1 MPVKRRPISKRAP
14 IASDRSR
21 PKTTRPVAK
30 ERRPPEEAQSAAER
44 MGRTL
49 DAMPDRID
57 IRDWFYQPSLTP
69 LPDILVNCDSV
80 PAILDQGNEGACTGY
95 ALAAVV
101 NFLLRRAQRRA
112 FREPAHALRDGAAY
126 DEWPGENYEGSSARG
141 AMKGWIAHGV
151 VTARELANYQDRGL
165 TISPRTLSTA
175 ARQTPGRRLL
185 PRHASSDSRY
195 ACGVE

>member
-1 MPVKRRPISKRAP
+1 MPVKRRPTRKRAP

-30 ERRPPEEAQSAAER
+30 ERRPPEAAQSAAER

-57 IRDWFYQPSLTP
+57 IRDWFYQPPLTP

-95 ALAAVV
+95 ALAGVV
-101 NFLLRRAQRRA
+101 NFLLR
-112 FREPAHALRDGAAY
+112 
-126 DEWPGENYEGSSARG
+126 ARN
-141 AMKGWIAHGV
+141 V
-151 VTARELANYQDRGL
+151 ERSV
-165 TISPRTLSTA
+165 SPRMLYEM
-175 ARQTPGRRLL
+175 ARRER
-185 PRHASSDSRY
+185 
-195 ACGVE
+195 

>member
-101 NFLLRRAQRRA
+101 NFLLRARNVERSVSPRMLYEMARR
-112 FREPAHALRDGAAY
+112 Y

-151 VTARELANYQDRGL
+151 VTARELANYQDGASPSDPGLVDRG
-165 TISPRTLSTA
+165 A
-175 ARQTPGRRLL
+175 ANAGRRLL

>member
-57 IRDWFYQPSLTP
+57 IRDWFYQPSLTRCQTSSSTATRYLRFSIRATKAP
-69 LPDILVNCDSV
+69 APATHWPPSSTFCCARATSSV
-80 PAILDQGNEGACTGY
+80 P
-95 ALAAVV
+95 
-101 NFLLRRAQRRA
+101 
-112 FREPAHALRDGAAY
+112 
-126 DEWPGENYEGSSARG
+126 
-141 AMKGWIAHGV
+141 
-151 VTARELANYQDRGL
+151 
-165 TISPRTLSTA
+165 
-175 ARQTPGRRLL
+175 
-185 PRHASSDSRY
+185 
-195 ACGVE
+195 